1 HLSHLEIDL
10 VVLRAG
16 DRAGDRGGDVDPGD
30 VLPDP
35 VARRD
40 VRGSHS
46 FRDDHST
53 PVDRGYF
60 RPVARP
66 EDDLSRD
73 RLTRA
78 VEDLRGER
86 EHGIDGD
93 GLLVEDVASE
103 VDANGRSA

>member
-1 HLSHLEIDL
+1 
-10 VVLRAG
+10 
-16 DRAGDRGGDVDPGD
+16 
-30 VLPDP
+30 
-35 VARRD
+35 
-40 VRGSHS
+40 
-46 FRDDHST
+46 
-53 PVDRGYF
+53 VDRGYF

-103 VDANGRSA
+103 VDANGRSAQAGPHPVAARGDSEEYRRGVERGFQAEPAFNSQVPHGRIVPY